1 MTIFFSFFELFNTFF
16 FLLLWF
22 EELRTAFNLFDADR
36 SGDISIEEWKNVL
49 INLFP
54 KVSNNEIMALILKFD
69 ESNDGKVEFDG
80 NL

>member
-1 MTIFFSFFELFNTFF
+1 MTIFFSFFELYNTFF